1 MAHGNW
7 RNNLERETNLVRR
20 NAMQKVIE
28 FGSDSRFAAMNS
40 KIRREAM
47 RFLSIYTPDQK
58 TAAAPP
64 SKEHMAQMAE
74 LIEETMKAGTLLAT
88 GALLPAANAG
98 ARIRRAGGKTSII
111 DGAFSETKE
120 VIAGFAMLEAKSKE
134 DAIEM
139 TRRFLAIAGDGDV
152 ELRQIMEQEADFG
165 CE

>member
-1 MAHGNW
+1 
-7 RNNLERETNLVRR
+7 
-20 NAMQKVIE
+20 
-28 FGSDSRFAAMNS
+28 
-40 KIRREAM
+40 M

-64 SKEHMAQMAE
+64 SKEHMAQKAE

-88 GALLPAANAG
+88 GALLPASNAG
-98 ARIRRAGGKTSII
+98 ARMRRAGGKISII
-111 DGAFSETKE
+111 DGPFSETKE